1 MKTNRLFIM
10 ALAVAAA
17 VSCAKETDVPS
28 APSMTASAFTA
39 EKENFEVASKAV
51 LDGRKSKWEAGDE
64 IAVHAD
70 GAAAVKF
77 STAADGEVAE
87 FTSETSVTGSSFLL
101 AYPYSAAKGVQD
113 GKLLLTVPA
122 EQVAVTGSFDPAA
135 AISAAASADL
145 AQPVKFKNALALLKI
160 NVPADLDKKV
170 IKITV
175 EAKGGESLAGDILF
189 DVASK
194 ANTLSADG
202 KAAVSLL
209 AAPPMAAGDYYLA
222 VRPCDLPSGVKV
234 TVLLGDKSY
243 YTRESGACEFDVN
256 TIYNMGVIGSTG
268 WSVTTYQ
275 YAVSTVLGDV
285 TTTSSNAIVTGTGAA
300 AHLRSGQDIQMA
312 PDGNFW
318 ITTRFASANHGI
330 WKMTPDYTLSK
341 IAVVAD
347 DADLT
352 DTHPWGAAFDNNG
365 NYYFAAKGKG
375 KVMTCSADGS
385 VSVVSIKKA
394 DDTEFSLGNVMRVD
408 FDDDNN
414 MYAQYRT
421 KLIKVADGVIVNEWA
436 LSGDTFDWF
445 CFNEDKTKAILF
457 GYTGVFEIDL
467 TTTSSTLVRV
477 AGKSTKHT
485 NAATYTDGKIGY
497 PQTAT
502 CQICNGAICLSD
514 GTVVFGDAAAKS
526 MRILIPDVYGNYTN
540 GTVVTVLGDPWSST
554 AGSSAQAVNASNGVG
569 KNGRLS
575 SPAGLA
581 LDANGDILF
590 VDGLQNGMVRK
601 MTVSTVTEQCGLS
614 GDHQDYAGTDGMTT
628 IF

>member
-39 EKENFEVASKAV
+39 EKENFEVPSKAV

-77 STAADGEVAE
+77 STAVEGEVAE
-87 FTSETSVTGSSFLL
+87 FTSETAVTGSSFLL

-145 AQPVKFKNALALLKI
+145 TQPVKFKNALALLKI

-256 TIYNMGVIGSTG
+256 TIYNMGIIGTTG

-275 YAVSTVLGDV
+275 YALSTVSGLGSAGLVDGDPSVAKWSHLGGIHYAPDGESLWILDRGNAAIRRMTLDTYIVSTLSKGTPFNAPWHGAFASDGTFYIANKGGKTLAKVDAEGKNPENILTGFGDPIDV
-285 TTTSSNAIVTGTGAA
+285 DFDASGNLFIMDRTNSNAIYKLTGTDPQTKTKFVDFTGGLSMEFDTKGNLIAYSNTNKLY
-300 AHLRSGQDIQMA
+300 HIT
-312 PDGNFW
+312 PDGTMTVIVGSGTAGNYDG
-318 ITTRFASANHGI
+318 IHGQPLTANV
-330 WKMTPDYTLSK
+330 KN
-341 IAVVAD
+341 
-347 DADLT
+347 
-352 DTHPWGAAFDNNG
+352 AFDL
-365 NYYFAAKGKG
+365 
-375 KVMTCSADGS
+375 
-385 VSVVSIKKA
+385 
-394 DDTEFSLGNVMRVD
+394 E
-408 FDDDNN
+408 
-414 MYAQYRT
+414 
-421 KLIKVADGVIVNEWA
+421 VA
-436 LSGDTFDWF
+436 
-445 CFNEDKTKAILF
+445 
-457 GYTGVFEIDL
+457 
-467 TTTSSTLVRV
+467 
-477 AGKSTKHT
+477 
-485 NAATYTDGKIGY
+485 
-497 PQTAT
+497 
-502 CQICNGAICLSD
+502 SD
-514 GTVVFGDAAAKS
+514 GTIYLAEDPNALVRMIVPDAYGSYKHAYVTTIIGAGVAGFADGIGTKAKLNS
-526 MRILIPDVYGNYTN
+526 PYSLC
-540 GTVVTVLGDPWSST
+540 
-554 AGSSAQAVNASNGVG
+554 
-569 KNGRLS
+569 LS
-575 SPAGLA
+575 S
-581 LDANGDILF
+581 DAKTMWIGDRANYRIRK
-590 VDGLQNGMVRK
+590 VDV
-601 MTVSTVTEQCGLS
+601 TTVTEQCGMS
-614 GDHQDYAGTDGMTT
+614 GDHQDYDGTDGMTT

>member
-87 FTSETSVTGSSFLL
+87 FTSETAVTGSSFLL

-170 IKITV
+170 IKITI

-256 TIYNMGVIGSTG
+256 TIYNMGIIGTTG

-275 YAVSTVLGDV
+275 YAVSTVSGTGVSGNADGAPGTATWSNPDGICFSPDGNLLVINRNANALKTLTTDTYVATTLYAGNILYAPWLGNFAPDGKFYFASKGNGKVFNMDIATKTLTEVTSGFTSPMDV
-285 TTTSSNAIVTGTGAA
+285 AFDSSGNMYVAERDNGGNIWAYTGTTTSTKTKYASIAGALAIDFDKAGNAIVSSNTSKIFMVGTDGTTEVIAGCGAGNT
-300 AHLRSGQDIQMA
+300 LGTPGQPLTARFASLYDVEVA
-312 PDGNFW
+312 PDG
-318 ITTRFASANHGI
+318 
-330 WKMTPDYTLSK
+330 
-341 IAVVAD
+341 
-347 DADLT
+347 
-352 DTHPWGAAFDNNG
+352 
-365 NYYFAAKGKG
+365 
-375 KVMTCSADGS
+375 S
-385 VSVVSIKKA
+385 VLI
-394 DDTEFSLGNVMRVD
+394 VD
-408 FDDDNN
+408 
-414 MYAQYRT
+414 
-421 KLIKVADGVIVNEWA
+421 
-436 LSGDTFDWF
+436 
-445 CFNEDKTKAILF
+445 
-457 GYTGVFEIDL
+457 
-467 TTTSSTLVRV
+467 
-477 AGKSTKHT
+477 
-485 NAATYTDGKIGY
+485 
-497 PQTAT
+497 
-502 CQICNGAICLSD
+502 
-514 GTVVFGDAAAKS
+514 GDANDQIK
-526 MRILIPDVYGNYTN
+526 LLVPDVYGTYKNAFITTII
-540 GTVVTVLGDPWSST
+540 GST
-554 AGSSAQAVNASNGVG
+554 EGYADGIGVNAKIKNPYSICISDDG
-569 KNGRLS
+569 KTMYISDLNNYIRR
-575 SPAGLA
+575 
-581 LDANGDILF
+581 
-590 VDGLQNGMVRK
+590 VD
-601 MTVSTVTEQCGLS
+601 VSTVTEQCGLS

>member
-70 GAAAVKF
+70 GATAVKF
-77 STAADGEVAE
+77 STAVDGEVAE
-87 FTSETSVTGSSFLL
+87 FTSETAVTGSSFLL

-145 AQPVKFKNALALLKI
+145 TQPVKFKNALALLKI

-256 TIYNMGVIGSTG
+256 TIYNMGIIGTTG

-275 YAVSTVLGDV
+275 YAVSTVSGLGSTGLVDGDPSVAKWSHLGGIHYAPDGESLWILDRGNGAVRRMTLDTYTVSTLSKGTPLNAPWHGAFAPDGSFYIANKGARALAKVDAEGKNPENILTGFGDLIDVDFDASGNLYLLDRTGNGGNTIYKLTGTDV
-285 TTTSSNAIVTGTGAA
+285 TTKAKFV
-300 AHLRSGQDIQMA
+300 
-312 PDGNFW
+312 
-318 ITTRFASANHGI
+318 
-330 WKMTPDYTLSK
+330 
-341 IAVVAD
+341 
-347 DADLT
+347 DLT
-352 DTHPWGAAFDNNG
+352 YGQSMEFDTKG
-365 NYYFAAKGKG
+365 NLI
-375 KVMTCSADGS
+375 VMTGNNT
-385 VSVVSIKKA
+385 SIKN
-394 DDTEFSLGNVMRVD
+394 EL
-408 FDDDNN
+408 
-414 MYAQYRT
+414 Y
-421 KLIKVADGVIVNEWA
+421 LIA
-436 LSGDTFDWF
+436 
-445 CFNEDKTKAILF
+445 
-457 GYTGVFEIDL
+457 
-467 TTTSSTLVRV
+467 
-477 AGKSTKHT
+477 
-485 NAATYTDGKIGY
+485 
-497 PQTAT
+497 
-502 CQICNGAICLSD
+502 SD
-514 GTVVFGDAAAKS
+514 GTK
-526 MRILIPDVYGNYTN
+526 
-540 GTVVTVLGDPWSST
+540 TVI
-554 AGSSAQAVNASNGVG
+554 AGSGVAGNSDGTPGQPLTANIKVSYDLKIAADGTIYLLDEGNALVRMIVPDAYGSYKHAYVTTIIGAGVAG
-569 KNGRLS
+569 FADGTGTKAKLNSPYSLCLS
-575 SPAGLA
+575 S
-581 LDANGDILF
+581 DAKTMWIGDRANFRIRK
-590 VDGLQNGMVRK
+590 VDV
-601 MTVSTVTEQCGLS
+601 TTVTEQCGLS